1 MIDLGT
7 HAEYII
13 WGYVGVAI
21 VTVALIAYVRWDS
34 RRVAAKLAALDAQ
47 GIRRRSASSEPAGS

>member
-13 WGYVGVAI
+13 WGYAGVA
-21 VTVALIAYVRWDS
+21 VATAALIAWVIRDS
-34 RRVAAKLAALDAQ
+34 RKVAARLKSLDEQ
-47 GIRRRSASSEPAGS
+47 GIRRRSAS